1 MVKFKDYYDTLGV
14 PRTATDKEIKAAY
27 RKLARQ
33 HHPDAN
39 KGHKASEEKF
49 KELGEA
55 YEVLKDPQKRSRY
68 DALGANYKNGSDFRP
83 PPEYSQGA
91 GTGGF
96 SFDFGS
102 MGGHSGGMGGMGG
115 MGGGAPFSDFFEM
128 LFGQN
133 FAGATSAQ
141 GGMPGGS
148 PLGQAQRRR
157 VDQEAEIELTVEELA
172 RGTVRTLQITEPGSK
187 TRTLEVKIPAGVR
200 AGSKVRVSGEGGKSM
215 GGGPG
220 DLYLKVK
227 VKPHAYFTIEGDNLI
242 CEVSVTPAQAVIGGT
257 ASVTT
262 LDGPIG
268 IRIPA
273 GTQNGRLL
281 RLRGRGLPKL
291 KGDVKGDQLVRT
303 KIVIPNTVSAAEK
316 ELYEQLAKLEKE
328 KSQPQAQAQ
337 TSGQTDN
344 RTDGQT
350 ADSDT

>member
-1 MVKFKDYYDTLGV
+1 LVKFKDYYDTLGV

-39 KGHKASEEKF
+39 KGNKASEEKF
-49 KELGEA
+49 KELSEA

-83 PPEYSQGA
+83 PPDFSQGA
-91 GTGGF
+91 GPGGF
-96 SFDFGS
+96 TFDFGS
-102 MGGHSGGMGGMGG
+102 MGGNSMGG

-148 PLGQAQRRR
+148 PLGQAQKRRF
-157 VDQEAEIELTVEELA
+157 DQEAEIELTIEELA

-187 TRTLEVKIPAGVR
+187 SRTLEVKIPAGVR

-227 VKPHAYFTIEGDNLI
+227 VKPHAYFTLEGDNLI
-242 CEVSVTPAQAVIGGT
+242 CEVNVTPAQAVIGGT

-303 KIVIPNTVSAAEK
+303 KIVIPNTVSPAEK

-328 KSQPQAQAQ
+328 RSQPQTAAQ
-337 TSGQTDN
+337 TSSQTDN
-344 RTDGQT
+344 AG
-350 ADSDT
+350 SSS

>member
-39 KGHKASEEKF
+39 KGNKASEEKF

-68 DALGANYKNGSDFRP
+68 DALGANYKSGHDFRP
-83 PPEYSQGA
+83 PPGYSQGA
-91 GTGGF
+91 PGGF

-102 MGGHSGGMGGMGG
+102 GNPMGGMGG

-133 FAGATSAQ
+133 FAGGQ
-141 GGMPGGS
+141 GNPLSGMAGMSGMPGG
-148 PLGQAQRRR
+148 PAMGQAQKKRF
-157 VDQEAEIELTVEELA
+157 DQEAEIELSIEELA
-172 RGTVRTLQITEPGSK
+172 NGTVRTLQITEPGSK
-187 TRTLEVKIPAGVR
+187 IRTLEVKIPAGVR

-242 CEVSVTPAQAVIGGT
+242 CEVAVTPAQAVIGGT
-257 ASVTT
+257 TSVTT
-262 LDGPIG
+262 LGGPIG

-291 KGDVKGDQLVRT
+291 KGEVKGDQLVRT

-316 ELYEQLAKLEKE
+316 ELYEQLAQLEKE
-328 KSQPQAQAQ
+328 RSQPQEQP
-337 TSGQTDN
+337 S
-344 RTDGQT
+344 T
-350 ADSDT
+350 ANPNAG